1 MLTARELQISKKL
14 LNSKSPLRI
23 KDLSVEFG
31 VSTRTIKYDLE
42 NVRGWYKSQE
52 TNVISQTNKGI
63 WIDCSDRERM
73 ELRNILTL
81 SERSNIY
88 PDQTVRGRRIVMLLL
103 LTNNYVT
110 ASDLAV
116 ALNVSRNTI
125 LSDLNVVEEFLD
137 SWAIKLER
145 KQRTGYR
152 LLGNELQL
160 RFMLEHIIYNDLDD
174 YEIYKM
180 ITRITKGETN
190 IEPGILLVEPL
201 MSVYRIVENHMSDL
215 FFPSLTQLLR
225 LSDLLKIQLRLTFS
239 VTRLNLGHTIS
250 SYRVLDPNQHTDQ
263 ASLFVLSVL
272 EKVHSDMQ
280 LPLLE
285 EEYIYISGGMD
296 KENGQMDLIDI
307 TEKIINYVAELE
319 CVDYQR
325 DPKLFSNLLAHLSLR
340 FQNGTLYLNEM
351 NPIANEIKR
360 NHGELFRNVQDA
372 CRKYIKQH
380 AFIAQDSF
388 ISYIVLHFLV
398 SFENTFKKKTKVK
411 VLYVCSTGRGVAR
424 LIKNRVEK
432 EIPAIEIVAYCSLL
446 EVEDICQDKEV
457 DLIVSVFPVE
467 TGIPVVVVEALPSK
481 RDIEALREMVTLLI
495 GTKAPVSNQ
504 LIEDSELSLASEDSE
519 TISQEIILKG
529 FEVIH
534 ALLEAF
540 PDATKENWKNAF
552 MMHVFL
558 MVHRYHFDKQYDQ
571 YLYTTYQ
578 MEENDEEIINKV
590 QSILKDK
597 GMHIHEAEVITLL
610 QYFKKWK

>member
-1 MLTARELQISKKL
+1 MLTARELEISKKL
-14 LNSKSPLRI
+14 LNSKLPIRI

-63 WIDCSDRERM
+63 WIDCNDSERM
-73 ELRNILTL
+73 ELRNILTQ
-81 SERSNIY
+81 SESTNIY
-88 PDQTVRGRRIVMLLL
+88 PNQTVRGRRIVMLLL

-116 ALNVSRNTI
+116 DLNVSRNTI
-125 LSDLNVVEEFLD
+125 LSDLNLVDEFLE

-145 KQRTGYR
+145 KHRTGYR
-152 LLGNELQL
+152 LIGNELQL

-180 ITRITKGETN
+180 TTRITKGETN
-190 IEPGILLVEPL
+190 FEPGTVLNEPL
-201 MSVYRIVENHMSDL
+201 KRVYRIVENCMSDL
-215 FFPSLTQLLR
+215 FEPSLTQRLR

-239 VTRLNLGHTIS
+239 VTRLNLGHTIG
-250 SYRVLDPNQHTDQ
+250 SYRVLDQNQHTDQ
-263 ASLFVLSVL
+263 VSLFVFSVM
-272 EKVHSDMQ
+272 EKIHSDMQ

-285 EEYIYISGGMD
+285 EEYLYISGGMD
-296 KENGQMDLIDI
+296 LETGHMDLIDI
-307 TEKIINYVAELE
+307 TEKMINYVGELE
-319 CVDYQR
+319 CLDYQK

-372 CRKYIKQH
+372 CRKFIKQH
-380 AFIAQDSF
+380 AFITQDSF

-398 SFENTFKKKTKVK
+398 SYENTFKKKTKVK

-432 EIPAIEIVAYCSLL
+432 EIPTIEIVAYCSLL
-446 EVEDICQDKEV
+446 EVEDICQHKEV

-467 TGIPVVVVEALPSK
+467 TSIPVVVVEALPTKS
-481 RDIEALREMVTLLI
+481 DIEELRDMVKLLI
-495 GTKAPVSNQ
+495 GIEAPVSNQ
-504 LIEDSELSLASEDSE
+504 LLEGSELNLVSEDSE

-534 ALLEAF
+534 DLLEVF
-540 PDATKENWKNAF
+540 PLATKENWKNAF

-578 MEENDEEIINKV
+578 IEENDEEIINKV

-597 GMHIHEAEVITLL
+597 DMHVHEAEIITLL